1 MKKTLVSMML
11 AASCA
16 MGVSLD
22 TLTYTEGNVAI
33 RTDSGA
39 FSYILTL
46 DCKAL
51 RQSLEAGQP
60 ASGTV
65 GIVTH
70 NAAGNATGIMV
81 QSHMCPKDYGKIALN
96 DINA

>member
-1 MKKTLVSMML
+1 ML

-46 DCKAL
+46 DCQAL
-51 RQSLEAGQP
+51 RQILEAGQP

-81 QSHMCPKDYGKIALN
+81 QSTCVPKIMEK
-96 DINA
+96 